1 LIPVLGARSST
12 RRGMSAARPAAVQK
26 AVAPKRAP
34 IRLHLTMASSII
46 SGWEGRRGTRVWAG
60 ILGRVAALAMLAIT
74 YSIAGKLG
82 LRLAFVHAS
91 ATAVW
96 PPTGIAL
103 AALLVRGDR
112 VWPSILLG
120 AFLVNV

>member
-1 LIPVLGARSST
+1 
-12 RRGMSAARPAAVQK
+12 MSAARPAAVQN

-34 IRLHLTMASSII
+34 IRIDLTTASSII
-46 SGWEGRRGTRVWAG
+46 SRRAGRSGTRVWAG
-60 ILGRVAALAMLAIT
+60 ILGRVAALAILAIT

-96 PPTGIAL
+96 PPHRHRAGGSSRARLSRL
-103 AALLVRGDR
+103 AEH
-112 VWPSILLG
+112 
-120 AFLVNV
+120 